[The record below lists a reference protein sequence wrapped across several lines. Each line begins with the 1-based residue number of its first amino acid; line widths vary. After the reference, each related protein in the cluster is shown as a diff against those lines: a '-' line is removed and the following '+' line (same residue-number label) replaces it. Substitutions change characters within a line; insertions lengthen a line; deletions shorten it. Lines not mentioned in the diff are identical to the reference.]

1 MVKNQIENC
10 KYDED
15 YCCECISWTDLI
27 ENNCK
32 CHDPNRDR
40 VATMIAVTSV
50 DPSFENE
57 DFWSCYLKRNTL

>member
-10 KYDED
+10 KYEED

-40 VATMIAVTSV
+40 VRIISGK
-50 DPSFENE
+50 NQ
-57 DFWSCYLKRNTL
+57 RQ